1 MLCSFSREETAQPSG
16 STKTIENKTLLYY
29 TTLPYCIILCYN
41 GWTRRVVLSTS
52 ISFCFT
58 STSLCRP
65 STFFSNRI
73 CWLSAFIKFCL
84 YNSSLALFSIVR
96 DSTCSLNLAMSS
108 ASVLFRLRAL
118 KQFKRTFVSSIE
130 TKSKRGIH
138 RYSHLRRNWMD
149 CTIHYSRSFIRIVG
163 CHYDKEWIRMNE
175 RIYEELLLETKL
187 VYLVWNLCL
196 KSLFEIL
203 TPFALDSNQEELT
216 WIRAHI
222 HIQTCNL
229 LSDIWL

>member
-1 MLCSFSREETAQPSG
+1 MH
-16 STKTIENKTLLYY
+16 
-29 TTLPYCIILCYN
+29 
-41 GWTRRVVLSTS
+41 
-52 ISFCFT
+52 
-58 STSLCRP
+58 
-65 STFFSNRI
+65 STFCCIRI

-84 YNSSLALFSIVR
+84 YNSSLAFFAVIR

-108 ASVLFRLRAL
+108 ASALFRLRSL
-118 KQFKRTFVSSIE
+118 KQFERTFVSLIE

-149 CTIHYSRSFIRIVG
+149 YTIHYSRSFIRIVG

-175 RIYEELLLETKL
+175 RIYEELLETKL

-203 TPFALDSNQEELT
+203 TTFFHPDMKSHTRGCISFGIGVLLAMSAKQKLT
-216 WIRAHI
+216 
-222 HIQTCNL
+222 NFDL
-229 LSDIWL
+229 LSIKINSLESRIYLPVLRFVF